1 MSRSRSTMTGLVI
14 VAASAGLALAGCHS
28 SSGSASGAA
37 TASAAGTAKAVATAS
52 SAASGSVAVGGAGSV
67 AYFPDQV
74 GDTWVYSV
82 QFASTKAT
90 VTERVTAVTQVSDG
104 TEVTMSDVDTAVAAA
119 KPTTIQWIVHPDG
132 SISIPTDFIGGSTLK
147 LKSGNL
153 GWPGPAQLASG
164 QPQASTIVMAETV
177 DGKTVTVTA
186 KSVVKGDGTQSVSV
200 PAGSYSATVI
210 DDVENEKVLGYPVT
224 SDVKIWLANGV
235 GPVKTEMTSGSGGT
249 SALSELEQ
257 LVSFTKG

>member
-1 MSRSRSTMTGLVI
+1 MPGLVI
-14 VAASAGLALAGCHS
+14 VAATAGLALAGCHS

-37 TASAAGTAKAVATAS
+37 TSSAPGTATAAATAS
-52 SAASGSVAVGGAGSV
+52 SAATSGSVAVGGAGSV

-90 VTERVTAVTQVSDG
+90 VTNRVTAVTQVSSG
-104 TEVTMSDVDTAVAAA
+104 TEVTMSDTDTEVDLA

-132 SISIPTDFIGGSTLK
+132 SISVPTNFIAGSALK

-153 GWPGPAQLASG
+153 GWPGPAQLASR
-164 QPQASTIVMAETV
+164 QPQASTIVMTDTV
-177 DGKTVTVTA
+177 SGKTVTVTA
-186 KSVVKGDGTQSVSV
+186 KSVVKGEGTQSVSV

-210 DDVENEKVLGYPVT
+210 DDVQSEKVLGYPVT
-224 SDVKIWLANGV
+224 SDIKIWLVNGV

-249 SALSELEQ
+249 SILSELEQ